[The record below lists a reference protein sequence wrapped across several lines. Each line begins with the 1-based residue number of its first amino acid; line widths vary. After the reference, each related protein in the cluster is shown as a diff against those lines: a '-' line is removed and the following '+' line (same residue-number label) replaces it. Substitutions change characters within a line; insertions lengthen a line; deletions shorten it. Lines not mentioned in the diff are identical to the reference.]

1 MIHDNDFLPWKEL
14 SRQNMLDEVSAQTD
28 FIPAAHVRVSNVS
41 SVPIKNSLINK
52 VRESKKFIPG
62 FTFCSL
68 DIPSSLTALEHAR
81 CLNAL
86 KLYQSGL
93 PLNTLTKAQQ
103 EDVEVYKSLQ
113 SKIQEEHVKFLDY
126 VRKDWQNLAWRM
138 EDIKVVFY
146 KYAHSLWQLK
156 LRKALTYSRFYKL
169 HKDVRLVQDDPDH
182 LTKVAIEQNVL
193 SFGASTTFACPT
205 LVSKCILKITKL
217 PTYETKFTYNS
228 KLPVSQDA
236 NVIGILKTHDVDVV
250 ISMSGIKRLMDDSD
264 HNKVW
269 SLPFVVKETNNG
281 RTSKNVVYID
291 KPLPLQGPT
300 KPDFAEQCHKRLLRT
315 NFCVETAEVVNN
327 LEEKIPNFYH
337 SNMSP
342 SDTKNVYGPGACNY
356 SIWNIHR
363 NSEGNVLLKTRT
375 EEKNIKFLLRQKIDT
390 YEHLP
395 DGSKRPIILTPKLE
409 YQIEHGATICTKHE
423 LVRQWADLFF
433 RPFSHLYRVRIK
445 SDNSE
450 VVHVEGVCVQK
461 INMEAMQHYQYKPHE
476 RLGALFTIFS
486 QLTTLE
492 QGNYV
497 LRHSGRTGA
506 FGEIFKETLE
516 LDGNVKLDLHKEYSA
531 GNCSLRTAENRPWC
545 PIDVNYVLH
554 VHSATKKMPGMFKYC
569 VNRLANIK
577 KDKKQRKKGW
587 KNKGTKSPPKK

>member
-14 SRQNMLDEVSAQTD
+14 SCQNMVKEVSAQTD
-28 FIPAAHVRVSNVS
+28 FIPTAHVPLSNVS
-41 SVPIKNSLINK
+41 SVPQRTSLINK
-52 VRESKKFIPG
+52 VRESKKFFPG
-62 FTFCSL
+62 VLFYPR
-68 DIPSSLTALEHAR
+68 DIPTSLTALEHAR

-86 KLYQSGL
+86 KLYQSGV
-93 PLNTLTKAQQ
+93 PLNTLNKAQQ
-103 EDVEVYKSLQ
+103 EDVEIYKTLQ
-113 SKIQEEHVKFLDY
+113 SKIQEEHAKFLDY
-126 VRKDWQNLAWRM
+126 VRKDWQNSEWRL
-138 EDIKVVFY
+138 EDIKIVFY
-146 KYAHSLWQLK
+146 NYAHSLWKLK

-169 HKDVRLVQDDPDH
+169 HKDVRLVQDDADH
-182 LTKVAIEQNVL
+182 LITKVVIEKNVL
-193 SFGASTTFACPT
+193 SFGAPTTFACPT
-205 LVSKCILKITKL
+205 LVSKCVLKITHL
-217 PTYETKFTYNS
+217 PTFEAKYTYNS

-269 SLPFVVKETNNG
+269 SIPFVVKETNNG

-291 KPLPLQGPT
+291 KPLPLQCPT
-300 KPDFAEQCHKRLLRT
+300 KPDFVEQCHKRLLRT

-342 SDTKNVYGPGACNY
+342 SDTKNVYGPCACNY

-395 DGSKRPIILTPKLE
+395 DGNKRPIILTPKLE
-409 YQIEHGATICTKHE
+409 YQIEHGASICTKHE

-433 RPFSHLYRVRIK
+433 RPFSQLYRVRIK
-445 SDNSE
+445 ADNSE
-450 VVHVEGVCVQK
+450 VVHIEGVPMQK

-506 FGEIFKETLE
+506 FGEILKETSE

-531 GNCSLRTAENRPWC
+531 GNCSVKTARNRPWC

-554 VHSATKKMPGMFKYC
+554 VHSVSKRMPGMFKYFQGR
-569 VNRLANIK
+569 VTNLK
-577 KDKKQRKKGW
+577 KNKKQKKKEW
-587 KNKGTKSPPKK
+587 KNRKQSPT